1 MGFGRRDIRRLE
13 REGDVEGL
21 VELLPAGGGR
31 PGPAVKILAG
41 ESMAKLG
48 FGRRDIR
55 RLERE
60 RDVEGLVE
68 LLRHKDEKVAFQAIE
83 ALTRLGDKRGV
94 EALMALVVDPSTT
107 ELIRAKAWLALDV
120 GLAREARKRTDWK

>member
-1 MGFGRRDIRRLE
+1 MGEKMARFGFGKRD
-13 REGDVEGL
+13 V
-21 VELLPAGGGR
+21 
-31 PGPAVKILAG
+31 
-41 ESMAKLG
+41 
-48 FGRRDIR
+48 R

-68 LLRHKDEKVAFQAIE
+68 LLRDEDEKVAFQAIE

-94 EALMALVVDPSTT
+94 EALMALVVDPTTT

-120 GLAREARKRTDWK
+120 GLAREAKKRTQWK

>member
-1 MGFGRRDIRRLE
+1 MVRFGFGKRD
-13 REGDVEGL
+13 V
-21 VELLPAGGGR
+21 
-31 PGPAVKILAG
+31 
-41 ESMAKLG
+41 
-48 FGRRDIR
+48 R

-68 LLRHKDEKVAFQAIE
+68 LLRDEDEKVAFQAIE

-94 EALMALVVDPSTT
+94 EALMALVVDPTTT

-120 GLAREARKRTDWK
+120 GLAREAKKRTQWK